1 MPYIISKQG
10 TNYVVRKRGADGQP
24 TGSPL
29 GRHPSAQA
37 ARDQITAITISERK
51 SKKAIGPEGKRLA
64 AGILNAIS
72 QLPVSAGGD
81 EKFNAAYA
89 KFRAACQQ
97 YSGMFQRIAAGQE
110 GGSFGGDVQ
119 VAAAA
124 KRLSIIAQY
133 LQSAGRNEQ
142 SARAMAVAIIARQL
156 AGAVSSGK
164 SGKSG
169 RKART
174 LKAWSKLDISRMN
187 AVQLKRELA
196 GLRAIQMAARTAIND
211 LNRINQTLAKA
222 NQLLPEDNAL
232 GEAMHEI
239 GVAIAVLGNER
250 HLTPM
255 ISEARDLL
263 KQKQRDEARLQEL
276 RKPQQQQPQQPPKR
290 PGLFGN
296 LFGMGKR

>member
-37 ARDQITAITISERK
+37 ARDQIAAITISERK

-81 EKFNAAYA
+81 EKFNAAYG

-142 SARAMAVAIIARQL
+142 SARAMAVAIIARQM

-174 LKAWSKLDISRMN
+174 LKAWSKLDVNRMN
-187 AVQLKRELA
+187 VIQLKREII
-196 GLRAIQMAARTAIND
+196 GLRAIQKAARTAINQ
-211 LNRINQTLAKA
+211 LNTIHKTLSAA
-222 NQLLPEDNAL
+222 NQQLPEDNAL

-239 GVAIAVLGNER
+239 GVALAVLSNER
-250 HLTPM
+250 HLTP
-255 ISEARDLL
+255 IIREAETLFQ
-263 KQKQRDEARLQEL
+263 QKQEAENDLNQL
-276 RKPQQQQPQQPPKR
+276 QQQQRQPQPPPKR